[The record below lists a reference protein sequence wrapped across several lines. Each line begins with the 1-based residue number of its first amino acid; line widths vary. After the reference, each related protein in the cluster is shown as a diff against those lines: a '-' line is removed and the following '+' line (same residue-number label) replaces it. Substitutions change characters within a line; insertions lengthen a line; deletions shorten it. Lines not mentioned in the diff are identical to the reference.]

1 MAYIVES
8 WPLATKNK
16 HAVVKVL
23 KILLVDDH
31 ALVRA
36 GLRQLLKG
44 LDEPVEV
51 FEAAQCER
59 AFELAARHSDL
70 DLVLLDCQ
78 LPNMSGL
85 EALQVFGQ
93 RHPELPILMLSGV
106 ANAQMVRSAMALGA
120 VGFVS
125 KGAKSYEL
133 LSAIRLVLAGE
144 LYVPLDLLDK
154 MGVNTSTDA
163 PQFTPRQH
171 AVLLLLLEGR
181 SNKEISDELHISDET
196 TKNHVMAILRGF
208 AVKTRVQAVLAA
220 NRQGYSVA

>member
-1 MAYIVES
+1 MKHKN
-8 WPLATKNK
+8 LA
-16 HAVVKVL
+16 VKVL

-51 FEAAQCER
+51 FEAGRCER
-59 AFELAARHSDL
+59 AFELAALHSDL

-85 EALQVFGQ
+85 DALQVFGQ
-93 RHPELPILMLSGV
+93 RHPELPVLMLSGV
-106 ANAQMVRSAMALGA
+106 ANAQMVRSALAQGA

-125 KGAKSYEL
+125 KSAKSHEL
-133 LSAIRLVLAGE
+133 LSAIRLVLSGE

-154 MGVNTSTDA
+154 MGADA
-163 PQFTPRQH
+163 SIDAAQFTPRQH
-171 AVLLLLLEGR
+171 AVLLLLLEGC
-181 SNKEISDELHISDET
+181 SNKEISDKLHISDET

-208 AVKTRVQAVLAA
+208 GVKTRVQAVLAA
-220 NRQGYSVA
+220 NRQGYTVA